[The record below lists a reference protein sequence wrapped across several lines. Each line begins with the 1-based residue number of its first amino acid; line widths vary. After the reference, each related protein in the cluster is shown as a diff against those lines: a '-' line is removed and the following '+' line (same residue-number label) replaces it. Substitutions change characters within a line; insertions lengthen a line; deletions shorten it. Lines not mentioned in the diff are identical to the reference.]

1 MVILFYLFI
10 FVEASDNED
19 NDENE
24 NAEVIEISDD
34 SASVLDATKNYPC
47 NRSNIRPSLSNYNK
61 MEPSTNI
68 DSGEEFTSIPQDFS
82 DSLSRR

>member
-10 FVEASDNED
+10 FVEASDN
-19 NDENE
+19 NENE

-47 NRSNIRPSLSNYNK
+47 NRSNIRPTLSNYNK

-68 DSGEEFTSIPQDFS
+68 DSGEEFTSIPKGFS